1 LNGKGRWPGS
11 GERGFRTR
19 RAGRKRGE
27 AGSDARHWAI
37 VATLIL
43 SAKLNEVELL
53 AWLIGA
59 LERVIPRKRH
69 HELDTRLP
77 WTWKTVKETEAACT
91 T

>member
-1 LNGKGRWPGS
+1 
-11 GERGFRTR
+11 
-19 RAGRKRGE
+19 
-27 AGSDARHWAI
+27 
-37 VATLIL
+37 LIL

-77 WTWKTVKETEAACT
+77 WTWRTVKETEAACT